1 MWRARGLTP
10 LSDNLGTHR
19 SFLGTPSALRS
30 FPKMQRFAANI
41 GWLALIGLLLVL
53 FGTFQAESALTSA
66 SAHAFY
72 ASCNDL
78 QAGGDQTSV
87 TLAPG
92 VAEFQAPIVC
102 ETPMVSTHVWAGS
115 LSVLSST

>member
-1 MWRARGLTP
+1 
-10 LSDNLGTHR
+10 
-19 SFLGTPSALRS
+19 
-30 FPKMQRFAANI
+30 MQRFAANI
-41 GWLALIGLLLVL
+41 GWLALIGFLLVL
-53 FGTFQAESALTSA
+53 FGTFQAESASTSA

-78 QAGGDQTSV
+78 QADGDQTSV

-102 ETPMVSTHVWAGS
+102 ETPMVSTHVWAVS
-115 LSVLSST
+115 LSGGRLVYRTHITTPPPKKALRLSRYPVARG